1 MKRAH
6 IDEGFTL
13 IEVLVAL
20 AILAIVLGASLR
32 ASGVLTNGQ
41 NALRQHALADFS
53 ADNSMAL
60 VRVEKQRL
68 DQPESSF
75 DCPQADLKLTCTV
88 RVTPTPNPALRRVD
102 VNVTSLERP
111 TESLAHRVAFMGVMK

>member
-1 MKRAH
+1 MRRAR
-6 IDEGFTL
+6 GFTL

-41 NALRQHALADFS
+41 DALRKHALAGYS

-60 VRVEKQRL
+60 VRIEPKRL
-68 DQPESSF
+68 MLAETSF
-75 DCPQADLKLTCTV
+75 DCPQAELKLSCTI
-88 RVTPTPNPALRRVD
+88 RTANTPNPALRRID
-102 VNVTSLERP
+102 VEVELSDQP
-111 TESLAHRVAFMGVMK
+111 GASLAHRVAFMTTVLK

>member
-1 MKRAH
+1 MTAERNH
-6 IDEGFTL
+6 DGFTL

-68 DQPESSF
+68 DQPDSSF

-88 RVTPTPNPALRRVD
+88 RVTTTPNPALRRVD
-102 VNVTSLERP
+102 VSVTSIERP
-111 TESLAHRVAFMGVMK
+111 GESLAHRVAFMGVMK

>member
-1 MKRAH
+1 MNATSKQA
-6 IDEGFTL
+6 GFTL

-41 NALRQHALADFS
+41 TALRQHALADFS

-60 VRVEKQRL
+60 MRIEKQRL

-88 RVTPTPNPALRRVD
+88 RVTSTPNPALRRVD
-102 VNVTSLERP
+102 VTVASIDRP
-111 TESLAHRVAFMGVMK
+111 ADSLAHRVAFMGVMK